1 MTRKQLLEL
10 CESYVTKDREA
21 DHGAPEDSFGL
32 IARYW
37 SVYLGKEVSPADV
50 ASLMVLLKVARGQYK
65 PTNTDNW
72 VDIAGY
78 AACGC
83 ELATGKEPT

>member
-1 MTRKQLLEL
+1 MTRKEMLDT
-10 CESYVTKDREA
+10 CESFVTKDREA
-21 DHGAPEDSFGL
+21 THGSPEDSFGL

-37 SVYLGKEVSPADV
+37 SVYLGIELSSTDV
-50 ASLMVLLKVARGQYK
+50 AGLMILLKVARSKHK

-72 VDIAGY
+72 IDIAGY

-83 ELATGKEPT
+83 ELAMGES